1 MNSAHLYFLIH
12 YALPTLN
19 KLKII
24 AMKVFRPP
32 CLDFSPKKIIDILF

>member
-1 MNSAHLYFLIH
+1 MNSAHLHFLIH

-32 CLDFSPKKIIDILF
+32 CLDFSQKKIIEILF